1 MSKYRWNKSFF
12 FYFFLL
18 YFLGGGDLGSIFAG
32 YVPLSSKN
40 PYPLYSILWPIID
53 PILVGKGEK
62 KRNWER
68 GWQTGLPFPTN
79 YVKNIFGILSGGRYL
94 AQTDIRWLPLSP
106 STTFQNAMPPQDA
119 NSPWDHFGYGFATP
133 NRSVLNT
140 ILSLSSYKLK
150 ACFCFYSQWR
160 VSWWCRWTNT
170 SP

>member
-1 MSKYRWNKSFF
+1 MSKYRWSKSFF
-12 FYFFLL
+12 FFIFLII
-18 YFLGGGDLGSIFAG
+18 FPGGRVPGSIFAG
-32 YVPLSSKN
+32 YVPLSSEN

-53 PILVGKGEK
+53 PILVWKGEK
-62 KRNWER
+62 RRNWER
-68 GWQTGLPFPTN
+68 GRQTGLPFPTN
-79 YVKNIFGILSGGRYL
+79 YAKNIFGILSGGRYL
-94 AQTDIRWLPLSP
+94 AQTNIRWLPLSP
-106 STTFQNAMPPQDA
+106 STTFQNPMPPHDA